1 VEKSSLKKANSNL
14 SFRRGEEKEENQREV
29 H

>member
-1 VEKSSLKKANSNL
+1 VGKSSLKKANSNL
-14 SFRRGEEKEENQREV
+14 SFRRREEKEENQREV